1 MEKIIRYEEDRT
13 GVSPDNLVSGEIHT
27 LKDRQRRIVVPS
39 YGSFFTE
46 SLIIKDENTGS
57 ILTKDQYYCSDFI
70 VIAQQLTGKEIAA
83 TIIITDKNVSN
94 KVNLQYQAVGGFFS
108 VNAEVLLQQ
117 LETLKIDERPIIW
130 DNILGK
136 PESFPP
142 SAHLHSIGDVY
153 GFEYLVYAIDRLT
166 SAILRGDEASHNV
179 ILDYVENKGNTLLDL
194 INKLKE
200 AFNAHE
206 SNKNNPHNV
215 TAHQTGSLTAD
226 EINGLFNK
234 LKSDLYDHINNKN
247 NPHDVTAEQL
257 HVYLR
262 SDVDL
267 LLNSLKTSL
276 LQVINNHIN
285 DKNNPHN
292 TTPEQIGTWTSEQIQ
307 NGFNNV
313 NNNINNHVNDKNNPH
328 NVTTEQINAYTKQQT
343 DSKINEIIE
352 ERVLDVT
359 NRNKLKESA
368 TPINTDRDNLLSWE
382 NDGIS
387 LKINDIPEA
396 SVNGKG
402 VVKLTDSINSTTP
415 NTALSATGGKKLND
429 TKADKSVSII
439 PGAGLVGG
447 GDLSNSRVISMNTP
461 NTISAWSNNTADGGG
476 HSHYVTKASTSTQ
489 GIVQLIDSYGSDSQ
503 FLAPTANALKRAY
516 EDLLIRVYS
525 GSVSETK
532 SLRASVGYL
541 VISLAVKVMPGSVL
555 VTNFFGSVYNNR
567 SYGFATSG
575 KSWAGGNNYPE
586 NTYMKSGG
594 GWNQTNSRCCLSCS
608 RIDEYVKERNVTPTN
623 GGSSIYEY
631 DPPGIFLFDEQVRYS
646 QSLNIE
652 RHFRLPPPGDRLYF
666 GDNMIKVNFA
676 LLMNGS
682 HNFAFVNNFSDG
694 KNTTKAHVLIG
705 FSMLEGTLTA
715 RCQW

>member
-489 GIVQLIDSYGSDSQ
+489 GIVQLVDSYSSNSQ
-503 FLAPTANALKRAY
+503 TLAPTANALMVAFNNLRNELY
-516 EDLLIRVYS
+516 NEIMRVSGVISNDPISQEGTS
-525 GSVSETK
+525 GSIV
-532 SLRASVGYL
+532 RSVQMK
-541 VISLAVKVMPGSVL
+541 ATPGSVL
-555 VTNFFGSVYNNR
+555 VVRFYGSVGGINESHSNTKRLCATVTNTSAKVLDHNLSGSINKWTARPIGAMIYDESFGAINPSKYYAR
-567 SYGFATSG
+567 WSRDVEYTSY
-575 KSWAGGNNYPE
+575 
-586 NTYMKSGG
+586 
-594 GWNQTNSRCCLSCS
+594 
-608 RIDEYVKERNVTPTN
+608 
-623 GGSSIYEY
+623 
-631 DPPGIFLFDEQVRYS
+631 
-646 QSLNIE
+646 
-652 RHFRLPPPGDRLYF
+652 FRLPPAGDPLYTR
-666 GDNMIKVNFA
+666 DNWIKINFFLIIA
-676 LLMNGS
+676 GGNHPQGGS
-682 HNFAFVNNFSDG
+682 IWSNVTIES
-694 KNTTKAHVLIG
+694 
-705 FSMLEGTLTA
+705 